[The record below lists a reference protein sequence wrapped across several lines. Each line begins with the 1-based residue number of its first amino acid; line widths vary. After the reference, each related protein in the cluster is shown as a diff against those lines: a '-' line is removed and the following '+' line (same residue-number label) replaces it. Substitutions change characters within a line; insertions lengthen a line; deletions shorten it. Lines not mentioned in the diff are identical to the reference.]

1 MPIPEKVIIPAG
13 RDPGQGHFIVS
24 MIKSTV
30 RMFAAGALIL
40 GGYYLEAFG
49 GWVMVAGA
57 GFMFAEALGV
67 VEEIV

>member
-1 MPIPEKVIIPAG
+1 
-13 RDPGQGHFIVS
+13 
-24 MIKSTV
+24 MIKSVV
-30 RMFAAGALIL
+30 RMFAAGALIA

-57 GFMFAEALGV
+57 GFMLAEALGV

>member
-1 MPIPEKVIIPAG
+1 MPIPERVIIPAG
-13 RDPGQGHFIVS
+13 KDPSNGHFFVS
-24 MIKSTV
+24 MIKSVV
-30 RMFAAGALIL
+30 RMFAAGALIA